1 MATLNV
7 KLELTTRGSGTPTK
21 IRVQDRIKT
30 TNPSQ
35 GLSRISVTNV
45 GGDNIILPSASV
57 ERFVYIKH
65 LGLDSAGKKNVTDKL
80 KVEYSNGNH
89 IAELRAGEFLYLP
102 YDTGGAAL
110 LQLETSANT
119 IQAEYAFFTRS

>member
-7 KLELTTRGSGTPTK
+7 KLELISRGFGTPTK
-21 IRVQDRIKT
+21 ISVRDRIRT

-35 GLSRISVTNV
+35 GLSRVSATTT
-45 GGDNIILPSASV
+45 GGDTIILPSESV
-57 ERFVYIKH
+57 ERFVYIRH
-65 LGLDSAGKKNVTDKL
+65 LGLDSAGKKNITDKL
-80 KVEYSNGNH
+80 KVEYSDGNH

-110 LQLETSANT
+110 LQLEASANT

>member
-7 KLELTTRGSGTPTK
+7 KLELISKGSGTPTK
-21 IRVQDRIKT
+21 IRVQDRIRT

-35 GLSRISVTNV
+35 SLSRISVTNV
-45 GGDNIILPSASV
+45 GGDNIILPSADV
-57 ERFVYIKH
+57 ERFVYIRH
-65 LGLDSAGKKNVTDKL
+65 LGLDSAGKKNITDKL

-119 IQAEYAFFTRS
+119 VQAEYAFFTRG

>member
-7 KLELTTRGSGTPTK
+7 KLELISRGFGTPTK
-21 IRVQDRIKT
+21 ISVRDRIRT

-35 GLSRISVTNV
+35 GLSRVSATTT
-45 GGDNIILPSASV
+45 GGDTIILPSESV
-57 ERFVYIKH
+57 ERFVYIRH
-65 LGLDSAGKKNVTDKL
+65 LGLDSAGKKNITDKL
-80 KVEYSNGNH
+80 KVEYSDGNH
-89 IAELRAGEFLYLP
+89 IAELRAGEFLFLP

-119 IQAEYAFFTRS
+119 IQAEYAFFTRT

>member
-7 KLELTTRGSGTPTK
+7 KLELISRGFGSPTK
-21 IRVQDRIKT
+21 IRVADRITT

-35 GLSRISVTNV
+35 GLSRVSATTTGANT
-45 GGDNIILPSASV
+45 IILPSANV

-65 LGLDSAGKKNVTDKL
+65 IGLNSAGAKNVTDKL
-80 KVEYSNGNH
+80 KVEYSDGNH
-89 IAELRAGEFLYLP
+89 IAELRAGEFLFLP
-102 YDTGGAAL
+102 YDTGGSAL
-110 LQLETSANT
+110 LQLEASANT

>member
-7 KLELTTRGSGTPTK
+7 KLELISRGFGTPTK
-21 IRVQDRIKT
+21 ISVRDRIRT

-35 GLSRISVTNV
+35 GLSRVSATTT
-45 GGDNIILPSASV
+45 GGDTIILPSANA

-65 LGLDSAGKKNVTDKL
+65 LGLNSAGAKNVTDKL
-80 KVEYSNGNH
+80 KVEYSDGNH
-89 IAELRAGEFLYLP
+89 IAELRAGEFLFLP

-119 IQAEYAFFTRS
+119 IQAEYAFFTRT

>member
-7 KLELTTRGSGTPTK
+7 KLELISRGFGTPTK
-21 IRVQDRIKT
+21 ISVRDRIRT

-35 GLSRISVTNV
+35 GLSRISVTTA

-65 LGLDSAGKKNVTDKL
+65 LGLDSAGKKNITDKL
-80 KVEYSNGNH
+80 KVEYSDGNH
-89 IAELRAGEFLYLP
+89 IAELRAGEFLFLP